1 LAQGAAV
8 VAQRKPQGLI
18 ERSVTMRSTHV
29 GLMLMALALQPVQ
42 ANQVSP
48 ITKVLQLMSD
58 MQTKIIA
65 EGEAAHGV
73 YAEFAEMCEERSK
86 NLQFEIKTGKAE
98 VADLKAAID
107 EETAKAESLDT
118 KVEELTASIAADEAD
133 LEAATKIRA
142 KESADFVA
150 EEKELAE
157 VIDSLQR
164 AIGILEKEMAKHG
177 ASMMQIKN
185 AGNLAKTLQ
194 VLVEASTLTSADAKG
209 IAALVQTQENSDDV
223 ETGAPDPAV
232 YKGQSGGII
241 DTLGDLLEKAESQL
255 ADIRNKETAALHE
268 FQSLKQS
275 LEDKIKYENKE
286 LDEAKTGIAASN
298 EKKAIAEG
306 DLETTTKNLDEDVL
320 ALSELH
326 HQCLSKAQDYEVETK
341 SRGEELTAIAAAK
354 KAISETTA
362 GAADLSYGFSQVSFL
377 QRSQSGGMQVVRFF
391 RELAQKKHF
400 PALAQLSMRMDAA
413 IRASEGDPFV
423 KVKDLIQDMIETLEK
438 EAEEDATEKAYCDK
452 ELAETNAKK
461 DAKTTEIK
469 KLSTKIDQMT
479 SRAAQLKGEVAELEK
494 ALSALSKAQAE
505 MDKIRLEEKED
516 YIKAKS
522 EMDAGIKGVQLALK
536 VLRDYYAKGD
546 KAHASDEG
554 GGAGIIG
561 LLEVVESDFSK
572 GLIEMTSTEEAAQ
585 AAYDQETKDNEI
597 ERTIKEQDVKY
608 KSEEA
613 TGLEKT
619 TAEAT
624 SDKSGVQE
632 ELDAVLEYLKG
643 MEDRCIAK
651 PETYQERVKRRDAE
665 LAGLREGLR
674 ILEEQTSFL
683 QLKTRTLRGTK

>member
-1 LAQGAAV
+1 
-8 VAQRKPQGLI
+8 
-18 ERSVTMRSTHV
+18 MRATCI
-29 GLMLMALALQPVQ
+29 GLMLMALSVQ
-42 ANQVSP
+42 FAHANQASP

-58 MQTKIIA
+58 MQTKIIG
-65 EGEAAHGV
+65 EGEAAHAT

-107 EETAKAESLDT
+107 EETAMAASLDT

-133 LEAATKIRA
+133 LAAATKIRE
-142 KESADFVA
+142 KENADFMA
-150 EEKELAE
+150 EEKELSE
-157 VIDSLQR
+157 VIDALQR
-164 AIGILEKEMAKHG
+164 AIGILEREMAKHG
-177 ASMMQIKN
+177 ASMMQIRN
-185 AGNLAKTLQ
+185 AGSLAKTLQ
-194 VLVEASTLTSADAKG
+194 LLVEASTLTSADAQG
-209 IAALVQTQENSDDV
+209 IAALVQTQQGSDDS

-255 ADIRNKETAALHE
+255 AELRNKETAALHE

-275 LEDKIKYENKE
+275 LEDKIKYETKE

-298 EKKAIAEG
+298 EKKATAEG
-306 DLETTTKNLDEDVL
+306 DLEVTTKNLDEDVL

-326 HQCLSKAQDYEVETK
+326 HECLTKAQDYEAETK
-341 SRGEELTAIAAAK
+341 SRGEELTAIATAK
-354 KAISETTA
+354 KTIQETTG
-362 GAADLSYGFSQVSFL
+362 GAAGLSYGFNQVSFL
-377 QRSQSGGMQVVRFF
+377 QRSQSGGLQVVRFL

-413 IRASEGDPFV
+413 IRASDGDPFA
-423 KVKDLIQDMIETLEK
+423 KVKGLIQDMIERLEK

-479 SRAAQLKGEVAELEK
+479 SRSAQLKGEVAELEK
-494 ALSALSKAQAE
+494 GLSALAKAQAE
-505 MDKIRLEEKED
+505 MDKIRLEEKEE
-516 YIKAKS
+516 YTKAKA
-522 EMDAGIKGVQLALK
+522 EMEAGIKGVQLALK
-536 VLRDYYAKGD
+536 VLRDYYAKAD

-597 ERTIKEQDVKY
+597 EKTTKEQDIKY
-608 KSEEA
+608 KTEEA
-613 TGLEKT
+613 TGLDKA
-619 TAEAT
+619 TAEAS

-643 MEDRCIAK
+643 IEDRCIAK
-651 PETYQERVKRRDAE
+651 PETYEERVRRRDAE
-665 LAGLREGLR
+665 LAGLREGLS
-674 ILEEQTSFL
+674 ILESETSFL
-683 QLKTRTLRGTK
+683 QRKARRTLRGAQ

>member
-1 LAQGAAV
+1 
-8 VAQRKPQGLI
+8 
-18 ERSVTMRSTHV
+18 
-29 GLMLMALALQPVQ
+29 MALALQPAQ

-58 MQTKIIA
+58 MQTKIIG
-65 EGEAAHGV
+65 EGEAAHAI

-86 NLQFEIKTGKAE
+86 TLQFEIKTGKAE

-107 EETAKAESLDT
+107 EETAMAASLDT

-133 LEAATKIRA
+133 LEAATKIRE
-142 KESADFVA
+142 KESADFMA
-150 EEKELAE
+150 EEKELSE
-157 VIDSLQR
+157 VIDALQR

-185 AGNLAKTLQ
+185 AGSLAKTLQ
-194 VLVEASTLTSADAKG
+194 MLVDASTLTSADAKG
-209 IAALVQTQENSDDV
+209 IASLVQTQQSSDDG

-255 ADIRNKETAALHE
+255 AELRNKETAALHE
-268 FQSLKQS
+268 FESLKQS
-275 LEDKIKYENKE
+275 LEDKIKYETKE

-298 EKKAIAEG
+298 EKKATAEG
-306 DLETTTKNLDEDVL
+306 DLDATTKNLDEDVL

-326 HQCLSKAQDYEVETK
+326 HECLSKAQDYEAETK
-341 SRGEELTAIAAAK
+341 SRGEELTAIATAK
-354 KAISETTA
+354 KTIEETTS
-362 GAADLSYGFSQVSFL
+362 GAAGLSYGFSQVSFL
-377 QRSQSGGMQVVRFF
+377 QRSQSGGLQVVRFL
-391 RELAQKKHF
+391 RELAQQKHF

-413 IRASEGDPFV
+413 IRASDGDPFA
-423 KVKDLIQDMIETLEK
+423 KVKGLIQDMIERLEK

-479 SRAAQLKGEVAELEK
+479 SRSAQLKGEVAELEK
-494 ALSALSKAQAE
+494 GLSALAKAQAE
-505 MDKIRLEEKED
+505 MDKIRLEEKEE
-516 YIKAKS
+516 YTKAKA
-522 EMDAGIKGVQLALK
+522 EMEAGIKGVQLALK

-572 GLIEMTSTEEAAQ
+572 GLIEMTSTEEASQ
-585 AAYDQETKDNEI
+585 ADYDQETKDNEI
-597 ERTIKEQDVKY
+597 EKVTKEQDIKY

-613 TGLEKT
+613 TGLDKA

-643 MEDRCIAK
+643 IEDRCIAK
-651 PETYQERVKRRDAE
+651 PETYEERVRRREAE
-665 LAGLREGLR
+665 LAGLREGLS
-674 ILEEQTSFL
+674 ILENETSFL
-683 QLKTRTLRGTK
+683 QQKTRKILRGAK